1 MNKKQKYG
9 LKYPFTTDNG
19 DGYFVD
25 LNETVG
31 EGVKSR
37 VLHVIFTPKGQK
49 LRDPEF
55 GTDLIKY
62 IFSPKDGLTFSD
74 IKTEITTQVS
84 KYVPEVEFRNINI
97 YENENNEHEI
107 IVTIEY
113 GVKIGNKMEITTVAV
128 KL

>member
-1 MNKKQKYG
+1 MNKRQKYG

-55 GTDLIKY
+55 GTDLIKF
-62 IFSPKDGLTFSD
+62 IFEPNDNVTWEG
-74 IKTEITTQVS
+74 IKNEVSTIVS
-84 KYVPEVEFRNINI
+84 KYLKGVMLKNIEVMQ
-97 YENENNEHEI
+97 NENDFSEI
-107 IVTIEY
+107 YVRIDYSVSNGINVVNDSLVT
-113 GVKIGNKMEITTVAV
+113 KI
-128 KL
+128 